1 MSNNN
6 VIGNGITMTA
16 YSISDLLCTR
26 SFMGN
31 QSKLALF
38 LKVHRMTIKKH
49 LHDINQLNHMII
61 RRDGKYI
68 FMSTTRNKAA

>member
-1 MSNNN
+1 MSN
-6 VIGNGITMTA
+6 VIGNGIQTTS
-16 YSISDLLCTR
+16 YCVSDLLFTH

-31 QSKLALF
+31 KIKLGLF
-38 LKVHRMTIKKH
+38 LKIDRKTVAKH
-49 LHDINQLNHMII
+49 VDDTKQLNHMII